1 MEFISKRYES
11 LSDNYKRLVTLGG
24 AVFLTFTVLVLF
36 PLNILMIYSLIRAY
50 SKNKVNLLLGMKE
63 EVLELYEQLK
73 NLRKAD
79 SLQSLEKDEE
89 LDKNERVS
97 TTDDSTSDLS
107 EEDTKRVI
115 ELTSMT
121 EEDVAGIINSVS
133 DSEDVED
140 INAETKDPIL
150 KKDE

>member
-1 MEFISKRYES
+1 MEFISKHYES
-11 LSDNYKRLVTLGG
+11 LSDNYKRLVTLAG

-36 PLNILMIYSLIRAY
+36 PLNVLMIYTLSRAY

-63 EVLELYEQLK
+63 EFIELYEQLK
-73 NLRKAD
+73 NLRKLD
-79 SLQSLEKDEE
+79 SLQAIEKDEVR
-89 LDKNERVS
+89 DNIDHSS
-97 TTDDSTSDLS
+97 TNDDSISDLS

-121 EEDVAGIINSVS
+121 TEDVVGIANSVNNSEEDSF
-133 DSEDVED
+133 
-140 INAETKDPIL
+140 L